1 MKGYPQRTFSMNVF
15 KNVKLFY
22 FILSIDIWSSFIS
35 IHTSFF
41 FAFQKNNEIL
51 QKRKMQRYMFVE

>member
-41 FAFQKNNEIL
+41 AFQKNNEIL
-51 QKRKMQRYMFVE
+51 QKRKMQRYLFV